1 MTWENSIPAVRAAC
15 AEFDG
20 MVSWGVD
27 AGIRSLPYAPV
38 LPPCVQVLSKIT
50 QRLHPN
56 GNSKK
61 LKRTGVF
68 TALPAATLLS
78 SGVKRALISRK
89 RRKILFIEIKALLAE
104 KKAAGVQKIMRKT

>member
-1 MTWENSIPAVRAAC
+1 
-15 AEFDG
+15 

-38 LPPCVQVLSKIT
+38 FAAVCTDVVQIT

-56 GNSKK
+56 GNSRK

-68 TALPAATLLS
+68 TSLF
-78 SGVKRALISRK
+78 GVV
-89 RRKILFIEIKALLAE
+89 LFSFGAKGAF
-104 KKAAGVQKIMRKT
+104 